1 MPNPVLPRVDRR
13 QMPTAL
19 QAIWDHSTKTTGD
32 ATFVEVGAN
41 NPDLISWYI
50 DGFYSKV
57 FYDGC
62 VPTKIMELLRLRLS
76 NIHGCRYCNKGNTQS
91 ALEAGLSQDQIDSLF
106 DYEEGPFSE
115 GEKAA
120 LRLAD
125 QIVLTNNDGQL
136 TPELYDQLKPHFD
149 DGQIFQMGMVMGML
163 AGVAK
168 FLFVYDLVERE
179 PTCPFPMPKSVAA
192 E

>member
-1 MPNPVLPRVDRR
+1 MPNPLLERR
-13 QMPTAL
+13 QREQMSPVL
-19 QAIWDHSTKTTGD
+19 QSIWDKSVETSGD
-32 ATFVEVGAN
+32 ATFVAIGAN
-41 NPDLISWYI
+41 NPGLLEWYI
-50 DGFYSKV
+50 KSFYDRV

-91 ALEAGLSQDQIDSLF
+91 ALEAGVTQQQIDSLF
-106 DYEEGPFSE
+106 EYEQGPFTDA
-115 GEKAA
+115 EKAA

-125 QIVLTNNDGQL
+125 QIVLTNHDGQL
-136 TPELYDQLKPHFD
+136 TTELYGQLKPYFSD
-149 DGQIFQMGMVMGML
+149 AQIFQMGMVMGML

-179 PTCPFPMPKSVAA
+179 PTCPFPMPKSRAA
-192 E
+192 G